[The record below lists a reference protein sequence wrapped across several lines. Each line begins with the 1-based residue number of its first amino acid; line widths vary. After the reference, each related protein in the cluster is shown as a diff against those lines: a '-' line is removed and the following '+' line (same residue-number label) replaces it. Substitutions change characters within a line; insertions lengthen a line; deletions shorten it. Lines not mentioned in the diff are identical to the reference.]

1 MYENYKNMC
10 EQNTKGSIEQFYVF
24 LIMLL
29 KDNMNRSLI
38 MQKVTAMATLH
49 SPNTKPEVFD
59 RCTVLIAEQIAR

>member
-10 EQNTKGSIEQFYVF
+10 EQNTKASIEQFYVF

-38 MQKVTAMATLH
+38 MQKVTAVATLH
-49 SPNTKPEVFD
+49 LPNTKEGVCQVYSVN
-59 RCTVLIAEQIAR
+59 RGTNR